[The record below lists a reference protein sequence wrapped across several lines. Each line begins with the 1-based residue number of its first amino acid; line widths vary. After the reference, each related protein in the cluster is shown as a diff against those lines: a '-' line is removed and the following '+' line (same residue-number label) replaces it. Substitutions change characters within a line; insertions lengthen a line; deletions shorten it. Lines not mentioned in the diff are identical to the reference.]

1 MNQFKTTSLAD
12 QVFEKLENDII
23 QGVYPRGEILTELK
37 LVDQLGV
44 SRTPIREALRRL
56 EQERL
61 IEDTGKGSRVVG
73 ITEEDLEDIMNIRQR
88 IEGLAA
94 YYATKNMTP
103 EGLAQLT
110 HIADLQDFYFDKGDA
125 ELLRQ
130 VDEQFHDTICYLSK
144 RTVIVDTLLPL
155 HRKTRRYRRI
165 SMEDWSRTIN
175 TRKEHRAILDAMA
188 SGNADLAESLM
199 AKHIENAKSTCW
211 EDSKSWVRQS
221 HRKSLRPIWSPG
233 T

>member
-1 MNQFKTTSLAD
+1 MKRNRSLSACPTA
-12 QVFEKLENDII
+12 QESVAG
-23 QGVYPRGEILTELK
+23 GVYFIFQLVLLPSILRWVNAQLSQPLTQTELNFTYY
-37 LVDQLGV
+37 LINFLATILIYHEFLGR
-44 SRTPIREALRRL
+44 SARQATQHLAYFC
-56 EQERL
+56 QA
-61 IEDTGKGSRVVG
+61 VV
-73 ITEEDLEDIMNIRQR
+73 L
-88 IEGLAA
+88 GLAA

-199 AKHIENAKSTCW
+199 AKHIENAK
-211 EDSKSWVRQS
+211 K
-221 HRKSLRPIWSPG
+221 HMLGGFKNHG
-233 T
+233 

>member
-1 MNQFKTTSLAD
+1 MKRNRSLSACPTA
-12 QVFEKLENDII
+12 QESVAG
-23 QGVYPRGEILTELK
+23 GVYFIFQLVLLPSILRWVNAQLSQPLTETELNFTYY
-37 LVDQLGV
+37 LINFLATILIYHEFLGR
-44 SRTPIREALRRL
+44 SA
-56 EQERL
+56 
-61 IEDTGKGSRVVG
+61 
-73 ITEEDLEDIMNIRQR
+73 RQATQHLAYFCQAV
-88 IEGLAA
+88 ILGLAA

-199 AKHIENAKSTCW
+199 AKHIENAK
-211 EDSKSWVRQS
+211 K
-221 HRKSLRPIWSPG
+221 HMLGGFKNHG
-233 T
+233 

>member
-1 MNQFKTTSLAD
+1 MKRNRSLSACPTA
-12 QVFEKLENDII
+12 QESVAG
-23 QGVYPRGEILTELK
+23 GVYFIFQLVLLPSILRWVNAQLSQPLTQTELNFTYY
-37 LVDQLGV
+37 LINFLATILIYHEFLGR
-44 SRTPIREALRRL
+44 SARQATQHLAYFC
-56 EQERL
+56 QA
-61 IEDTGKGSRVVG
+61 VV
-73 ITEEDLEDIMNIRQR
+73 L
-88 IEGLAA
+88 GLAA

-110 HIADLQDFYFDKGDA
+110 HIADLQDLYFDKGDA

-188 SGNADLAESLM
+188 SGDADLAESLM
-199 AKHIENAKSTCW
+199 AKHIENAK
-211 EDSKSWVRQS
+211 K
-221 HRKSLRPIWSPG
+221 HMLGGFKNHG
-233 T
+233 

>member
-1 MNQFKTTSLAD
+1 MKRNRSLSACPTA
-12 QVFEKLENDII
+12 QESVAG
-23 QGVYPRGEILTELK
+23 GVYFIFQLLVLPSILRWVNAQLSQPLTQTELNFTYY
-37 LVDQLGV
+37 LINFLATILIYHEFLGR
-44 SRTPIREALRRL
+44 SARQATQHLAYLC
-56 EQERL
+56 QA
-61 IEDTGKGSRVVG
+61 VV
-73 ITEEDLEDIMNIRQR
+73 L
-88 IEGLAA
+88 GLAA

-199 AKHIENAKSTCW
+199 AKHIENAK
-211 EDSKSWVRQS
+211 K
-221 HRKSLRPIWSPG
+221 HMLGGFKNHG
-233 T
+233 

>member
-1 MNQFKTTSLAD
+1 MKRNRSLSACPTA
-12 QVFEKLENDII
+12 QESVAG
-23 QGVYPRGEILTELK
+23 GVYFIFQLVLLPSILRWVNAQLSQPLTGTELNFTYY
-37 LVDQLGV
+37 LINFLATILIYHEFLGR
-44 SRTPIREALRRL
+44 SA
-56 EQERL
+56 
-61 IEDTGKGSRVVG
+61 
-73 ITEEDLEDIMNIRQR
+73 RQATQHLAYFCQA
-88 IEGLAA
+88 IILGLAA

-199 AKHIENAKSTCW
+199 AKHIENAK
-211 EDSKSWVRQS
+211 EHMLGGFKN
-221 HRKSLRPIWSPG
+221 HG
-233 T
+233 

>member
-1 MNQFKTTSLAD
+1 MKRNRSLSACPTA
-12 QVFEKLENDII
+12 QESVAG
-23 QGVYPRGEILTELK
+23 GVYFIFQLVLLPSILRWVNAQLSQPLTETELNFTYY
-37 LVDQLGV
+37 LINFLATILIYHEFLGR
-44 SRTPIREALRRL
+44 SARQATQHLAYFC
-56 EQERL
+56 QA
-61 IEDTGKGSRVVG
+61 VV
-73 ITEEDLEDIMNIRQR
+73 L
-88 IEGLAA
+88 GLAA

-199 AKHIENAKSTCW
+199 AKHIENAK
-211 EDSKSWVRQS
+211 K
-221 HRKSLRPIWSPG
+221 HMLGGFKNHG
-233 T
+233 

>member
-1 MNQFKTTSLAD
+1 MKRNHSLSACPTA
-12 QVFEKLENDII
+12 QESVAG
-23 QGVYPRGEILTELK
+23 GVYFIFQLVLLPSILRWVNAQLSQPLTETELNFTYY
-37 LVDQLGV
+37 LINFLATILIYHEFLGR
-44 SRTPIREALRRL
+44 SARQASQHIAYFC
-56 EQERL
+56 QA
-61 IEDTGKGSRVVG
+61 VV
-73 ITEEDLEDIMNIRQR
+73 L
-88 IEGLAA
+88 GLAA

-199 AKHIENAKSTCW
+199 AKHIENAK
-211 EDSKSWVRQS
+211 K
-221 HRKSLRPIWSPG
+221 HMLGGFKNHG
-233 T
+233 

>member
-94 YYATKNMTP
+94 YYACNFLTLRLIRLLVPGFTNYNDAVISAMSRSGRYLMVVSTVILVPPAEECVFRGLIFRNLYGKSRWVAYVVSILAFAAIHVLGFIGKYSALELVMAVLQYLPAGLSLAWAYTKS
-103 EGLAQLT
+103 
-110 HIADLQDFYFDKGDA
+110 
-125 ELLRQ
+125 
-130 VDEQFHDTICYLSK
+130 DTIFAPIIIHAC
-144 RTVIVDTLLPL
+144 
-155 HRKTRRYRRI
+155 
-165 SMEDWSRTIN
+165 IN
-175 TRKEHRAILDAMA
+175 LVAIGGL
-188 SGNADLAESLM
+188 
-199 AKHIENAKSTCW
+199 W
-211 EDSKSWVRQS
+211 
-221 HRKSLRPIWSPG
+221 
-233 T
+233 